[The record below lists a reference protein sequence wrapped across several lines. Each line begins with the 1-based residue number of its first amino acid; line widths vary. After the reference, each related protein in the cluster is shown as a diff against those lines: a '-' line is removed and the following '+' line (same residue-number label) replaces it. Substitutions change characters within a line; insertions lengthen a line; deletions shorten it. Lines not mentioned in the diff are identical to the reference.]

1 MMISLQSKVSNFLN
15 SFGFNLARYQKNS
28 LKECLKLYLVDT
40 IFDIGAN
47 KGDSVINFR
56 YLGYK
61 GKIISFEPIK
71 KLFQNLDEKAK
82 KSKNWEVE
90 NYALSDKIEQK
101 SFNISGGDGSSSSF
115 LEMDETL
122 IAAAPDQK
130 YIQQETV
137 KCSTLSEMVKK
148 HYPIGDRLFL
158 KIDVQGFEKNVL
170 EGGLDVL
177 DRVIGIQIEL
187 SIKSQYK
194 GELLYT
200 EMIDY
205 LSQKGFSL
213 IRFENVWY
221 HQVSKELYQ
230 VDAIFFRANKVPLS

>member
-1 MMISLQSKVSNFLN
+1 MISLQSKVSNFLN
-15 SFGFNLARYQKNS
+15 SFGFNLSRYQKNS
-28 LKECLKLYLVDT
+28 LKECLRLYRVDT

-47 KGDSVINFR
+47 KGDSVVNFR

-61 GKIISFEPIK
+61 GKVISFEPIK
-71 KLFQNLDEKAK
+71 KLYDKLEEKAK
-82 KSKNWEVE
+82 KSKNWTVE
-90 NYALSDKIEQK
+90 NFALGDKVEEK
-101 SFNISGGDGSSSSF
+101 TFNVSGGDGSSSSF

-130 YIQQETV
+130 YILTETV

-148 HYPIGDRLFL
+148 HYPKGNRLFL

-177 DRVIGIQIEL
+177 DNVIGIQIEL
-187 SIKSQYK
+187 SIKKQYK
-194 GELLYT
+194 GELLYN

-205 LSQKGFSL
+205 LEQKGFSL

-221 HQVSKELYQ
+221 HQVSRELYQ
-230 VDAIFFRANKVPLS
+230 VDAVFFRVDKVPLS